1 MEKGYNRT
9 TARDIA
15 SEAGV
20 SLAAI
25 GYHFTSKDALLTEAL
40 VLAFGEWD
48 QELQSALQ
56 TGVSSDVSSA
66 QRFEATWAKLI
77 ATFET
82 HRPLWIANFEI
93 FTQMISQPETRLFL
107 ASHLHAARTGL
118 AAMFLNR
125 EESRISNETSRT
137 IGTFHHVLL
146 SGLLLQWLIDPTNAL
161 SAKDLTLALSQT
173 ARGLARPQESFWFE
187 AQELRR
193 ENRRSDNYLYRS
205 RREHHHH
212 VRFNARRSRLILH
225 RHGPRTELQPA
236 HELQSTCIDSPANQ
250 RVWTKGSIHS
260 GLALCLRRRP
270 KRCLHHLVT
279 SPAQRAAH
287 RPG

>member
-1 MEKGYNRT
+1 MGNREALLLAAKKCLLEKGYNRT

-25 GYHFTSKDALLTEAL
+25 GYHFSSKDALLTEAL

-48 QELQSALQ
+48 QELQRALQ
-56 TGVSSDVSSA
+56 TGVSSDVSPA

-93 FTQMISQPETRLFL
+93 FTQMVSQPETRLFL
-107 ASHLHAARTGL
+107 ASHLQAARTGL
-118 AAMFLNR
+118 AAMFLNQ
-125 EESRISNETSRT
+125 EESSISNETSRT

-146 SGLLLQWLIDPTNAL
+146 SGLLLQWLIDPTSAL

-173 ARGLARPQESFWFE
+173 AE
-187 AQELRR
+187 
-193 ENRRSDNYLYRS
+193 D
-205 RREHHHH
+205 
-212 VRFNARRSRLILH
+212 
-225 RHGPRTELQPA
+225 
-236 HELQSTCIDSPANQ
+236 LQSHKRAS
-250 RVWTKGSIHS
+250 GSKRKVAS
-260 GLALCLRRRP
+260 RKP
-270 KRCLHHLVT
+270 KKR
-279 SPAQRAAH
+279 
-287 RPG
+287 